1 MVNILLLTGTIDPNV
16 FNTNIKDK
24 PINVY
29 LTDAR
34 ERLNQYNTAIERY
47 IKESSFDSIVFAE
60 NSGAKFDS
68 ERFEL
73 LADQYG
79 KKFEYILRELSEEQV
94 LKMQQKGKSY
104 GEADLIDYA
113 FRNSL
118 LLSQA
123 SQVYKATGRAFLTNS
138 KRVISNV
145 PNQFI
150 AKNKIGWVNTEFF
163 KVEKNDYFTYLAD
176 GVDLMDDYK
185 SQNIERVWY
194 KLIKESGGG
203 LQAKA
208 FKVFPRLHGVI
219 GSALN
224 KNYDKSKIQYF
235 VCDLLCAIGY
245 FNIKY

>member
-1 MVNILLLTGTIDPNV
+1 MTNTLLLTGTIDPNV
-16 FNTNIKDK
+16 FNKNIEDK

-34 ERLNQYNTAIERY
+34 ERLKQYNTAIERY
-47 IKESSFDSIVFAE
+47 IKESTFDSIVFAE

-68 ERFEL
+68 KRFEL
-73 LADQYG
+73 LAEQYG
-79 KKFEYILRELSEEQV
+79 KKFEYILRVLSKEQIFR
-94 LKMQQKGKSY
+94 MQQKGKSY
-104 GEADLIDYA
+104 GEADLIDFA
-113 FRNSL
+113 FRNSIL
-118 LLSQA
+118 ISQA

-163 KVEKNDYFTYLAD
+163 KVDKNDYFTYLAV
-176 GVDLMDDYK
+176 GIDLMDDYK

-194 KLIKESGGG
+194 KLIKESRGE

-208 FKVFPRLHGVI
+208 FKAFPRLHGVI
-219 GSALN
+219 GSAIN
-224 KNYDKSKIQYF
+224 KHYDKSKTQYF
-235 VCDLLCAIGY
+235 VCNRIFQHKIL
-245 FNIKY
+245 K

>member
-1 MVNILLLTGTIDPNV
+1 MANTLLLTGTIDPNV
-16 FNTNIKDK
+16 FNSSIKDK

-68 ERFEL
+68 QRFKL

-79 KKFEYILRELSEEQV
+79 KKFEYILRVLSEEQIS
-94 LKMQQKGKSY
+94 KMQQRGKSY
-104 GEADLIDYA
+104 GEADLIDFA
-113 FRNSL
+113 FRNSQ
-118 LLSQA
+118 LLSQT

-138 KRVISNV
+138 KRVISDV

-163 KVEKNDYFTYLAD
+163 KVDKNDYFTYLAA
-176 GVDLMDDYK
+176 GIDLMDDYK
-185 SQNIERVWY
+185 SKNIERVWY
-194 KLIKESGGG
+194 KLIKESGG
-203 LQAKA
+203 LQVKA
-208 FKVFPRLHGVI
+208 FKAFPRLHGVI
-219 GSALN
+219 GSAIN
-224 KNYDKSKIQYF
+224 KNYDKSKTQYF

-245 FNIKY
+245 FNIRY